1 MSNDIQISSKKD
13 HWGKWFAESEIPLEG
28 NQILKIR
35 TAKSERGELVS
46 RASAYERGR
55 RGLIPGVA
63 LVSSASVY
71 ELERKDGYRIEKFV
85 MFEDYY
91 KIVYVA
97 GKKVANE
104 KAVRAQQ
111 ALVLQDLPYI
121 LDNVKAFYAA
131 KAVV

>member
-1 MSNDIQISSKKD
+1 MSNDIQINAKKD
-13 HWGKWFAESEIPLEG
+13 HWGKWVAESEIPLEG
-28 NQILKIR
+28 NQIVKIR
-35 TAKSERGELVS
+35 TAKSERGE
-46 RASAYERGR
+46 
-55 RGLIPGVA
+55 

-71 ELERKDGYRIEKFV
+71 ELERKDGYRVEKFV

-97 GKKVANE
+97 GKKVASE

>member
-28 NQILKIR
+28 KQILKIR
-35 TAKSERGELVS
+35 SGKNDQGQ
-46 RASAYERGR
+46 
-55 RGLIPGVA
+55 I
-63 LVSSASVY
+63 VSSASVC
-71 ELERKDGYRIEKFV
+71 ELEHKGGFRIEKFV

-131 KAVV
+131 KAAV